1 MACVKSR
8 RRFRRGLVRGLW
20 GTGKKDNKQRLPGIA
35 LPTGRLNQRHS
46 HQASCRSRNRPQ
58 LAYFIMRPQAPDP
71 FFALFRTGQRPAGK
85 AALDGAFISAFRFAR
100 GTARAGAFSSR
111 LSRPLRGI
119 TPSVQSAQHLHF
131 CHAQLPMRLT
141 RTQALSR
148 SLSSSGQCRA
158 A

>member
-20 GTGKKDNKQRLPGIA
+20 GTGKKDNKQRLPGTCA
-35 LPTGRLNQRHS
+35 PGRPSKSKAFSPSLVPQPEPAATCIFYHA
-46 HQASCRSRNRPQ
+46 ASGSR
-58 LAYFIMRPQAPDP
+58 P
-71 FFALFRTGQRPAGK
+71 FFCLVPYGSKAGGKGGPRRRLYQR
-85 AALDGAFISAFRFAR
+85 LQICAR
-100 GTARAGAFSSR
+100 HARAGAFSSR